1 MISSL
6 RSRGGGQLLVLSCL
20 ITTALASSLL
30 GCGTQTEASSTIAT
44 TRTTIHPVEPQHLA
58 VIGRYRLSVVEGK
71 KIRLIAARP
80 TKPGGPFENVTWS
93 GDGKQLAWTDYE
105 EGPQGFDSYLTMVDP
120 RTGIRHR
127 WAGVY
132 GPFTPGT
139 TGIVAAGY
147 QGRFTQY
154 LPDGRGEELAV
165 KISPPP
171 NPERTEPTYTQI
183 LGAIPGEGAWLIAA
197 ENSARLE
204 MPADSYRV
212 FRFDPERP
220 DLIPLLSV
228 RQGWSQPTRL
238 DDDHLV
244 WTDKD
249 EVDSCRDA
257 DRVGGYRVQPPPL
270 PDRTDHR
277 SWRIDRVI
285 AAEGVINVLA
295 RGTGQAQSDP
305 PGFKGECVR
314 GEGSFHWL
322 TLHDGTWVDHGAGLI
337 ELDLADNGRVARI
350 EGEVCGPPGTDGYP
364 PACESAIEGD
374 GEGEGDY
381 ELLRY
386 GAGRLDFPDGSHLPL
401 PTWARKLRFSP
412 GTPITVDRTTGHG
425 PAIDDTLT
433 LDAGGL
439 GSLRFGATPAEM
451 QAGTES
457 ALRFEVDEHGCESV
471 ELADAG
477 ADSELGVRGSVV
489 DGRLAALTE
498 TTLDSPVDETRAPLS
513 ELQPD
518 VSAIKPRGP
527 RTDRGIH
534 AGDDVD
540 RLFGAYGTPKETKSD
555 PETEMTEYVFDSK
568 GDTVTA
574 EVDGGAVIRRLEIS
588 PEGEQPCGG

>member
-1 MISSL
+1 
-6 RSRGGGQLLVLSCL
+6 LLVLSCL
-20 ITTALASSLL
+20 ITTVVGLSLL
-30 GCGTQTEASSTIAT
+30 GCGSQTEASPQIAT
-44 TRTTIHPVEPQHLA
+44 TTTTIHPVEPQRLA
-58 VIGRYRLSVVEGK
+58 VIGRYRLSVVEGR

-80 TKPGGPFENVTWS
+80 TEPGGPFENVTWS
-93 GDGKQLAWTDYE
+93 GDGRQLAWTDYE
-105 EGPQGFDSYLTMVDP
+105 EGPQGFDSYLTMVDL
-120 RTGIRHR
+120 RTGKRHR
-127 WAGVY
+127 WASVY
-132 GPFTPGT
+132 GPFSPGT
-139 TGIVAAGY
+139 TGIVASGY

-154 LPDGRGEELAV
+154 LPDGTREELAV
-165 KISPPP
+165 RIPPPP

-197 ENSARLE
+197 ENSARIA

-220 DLIPLLSV
+220 NLIPRLSV

-244 WTDKD
+244 WIDKD
-249 EVDSCRDA
+249 TVDNCRDA
-257 DRVGGYRVQPPPL
+257 DRVGGYRVAPPPL
-270 PDRTDHR
+270 PERSDHR

-285 AAEGVINVLA
+285 AADGVISVLA
-295 RGTGQAQSDP
+295 RGTGPAHEDL
-305 PGFKGECVR
+305 PGFKGKCVR

-322 TLHDGTWVDHGAGLI
+322 TLHDGTWVDRGAGLV
-337 ELDLADNGRVARI
+337 ELDLADDGRVARV
-350 EGEVCGPPGTDGYP
+350 EGEVCGLPGSDGYP
-364 PACESAIEGD
+364 PGCESAIEGD
-374 GEGEGDY
+374 GEGDY

-386 GAGRLDFPDGSHLPL
+386 GAPRLDFPEGSHLPL
-401 PTWARKLRFSP
+401 PTWTRKVRFSP
-412 GTPITVDRTTGHG
+412 GTPITVDRTTGRG
-425 PAIDDTLT
+425 PAIDDALT
-433 LDAGGL
+433 LDADGL

-477 ADSELGVRGSVV
+477 ADRDLGVRGSVV
-489 DGRLAALTE
+489 DGHLAAITE

-527 RTDRGIH
+527 HTDRGVR
-534 AGDDVD
+534 AGDDAD
-540 RLFGAYGTPKETKSD
+540 RLLHAYGTPSETNPD
-555 PETEMTEYVFDSK
+555 PETEMTEYVFDVE

-574 EVDGGAVIRRLEIS
+574 EVDGGAVVRRLEIS
-588 PEGEQPCGG
+588 PERQAQCAG